1 VIIGRS
7 SGNGREHTGNLLD
20 RARAREASSATKGQP
35 ALEQE
40 PIVKPDDRHEQAA
53 LAAATRPR
61 LRLGDM
67 LVAQNVISAAQL
79 QAALE
84 EQRRSGRK
92 LGQILIEDRIADEP
106 TIARALAQQ
115 LKVPYVDLTLDQ
127 VAPRVARLLSEAQAR
142 RFRALPI
149 DETRGVV
156 RVGMADP
163 TDLAA
168 YDEVQRILGR
178 DIDLVVITDTRL
190 NEVLERLYRTGGE
203 ISGLARA
210 LEESLADAPVDLAV
224 LPAAGVED
232 APVVKL
238 LQTLFEDALRAR
250 ASDIHLEPQEKRL
263 VIRFRIDGALVPHTE
278 TESRIA
284 PAVVQ
289 RLKLVAGLDI
299 AERRLPQDGRFVARV
314 RNTHV
319 DMRIATMP
327 TQYGEAVAL
336 RVLPHNA
343 AALSLDKL
351 GLPATALERLRE
363 FIAEPHGMLIVTGP
377 TGSGKTTT
385 LYGALAELNSSER
398 KIVTVEDPV
407 EYRLPGISQVQVHEK
422 IGLTF
427 ATVLRATLRH
437 DPDVVLVG
445 EMRDRDTVE
454 TGLRAAMTGHLV
466 LSTLHTNDA
475 ASTPIRLA
483 DMGAPNYLIATS
495 LKLVLAQRLVRLTC
509 PLCARPYAP
518 TAQEFA
524 FLRAAV
530 GAAAEAALA
539 DATPLR
545 VGAGCNHCNQTGF
558 AGRHGVYELLA
569 MTPPVVQALLAGDV
583 HAYMEAA
590 WREIGTLSLARH
602 AGELV
607 LAGRVSVREA
617 MRTIGR
623 APAAVDRDP

>member
-1 VIIGRS
+1 MK
-7 SGNGREHTGNLLD
+7 L
-20 RARAREASSATKGQP
+20 
-35 ALEQE
+35 
-40 PIVKPDDRHEQAA
+40 DDRHEQAA
-53 LAAATRPR
+53 VAAAARQR
-61 LRLGDM
+61 LRLGDL
-67 LVAQNVISAAQL
+67 LVAQNVISPAQL
-79 QAALE
+79 QAALA
-84 EQRRSGRK
+84 EQRRSGRR

-106 TIARALAQQ
+106 TIARALAHQ
-115 LKVPYVDLTLDQ
+115 LKLPYVDLTLEQ
-127 VAPRVARLLSEAQAR
+127 VSPRVARLLTEAQAR

-149 DETRGVV
+149 DEANGVV

-163 TDLAA
+163 TDLPA

-178 DIDLVVITDTRL
+178 DLDLVVITDTRL
-190 NEVLERLYRTGGE
+190 NEVLDRLHGGGE

-210 LEESLADAPVDLAV
+210 LEQSIDDEPVDLAR
-224 LPAAGVED
+224 LPSAGVED

-238 LQTLFEDALRAR
+238 LQTLFDDALRAR
-250 ASDIHLEPQEKRL
+250 ASDIHIEPQEKRL
-263 VIRFRIDGALVPHTE
+263 VIRFRVDGALVLHTE
-278 TESRIA
+278 AESRIG

-314 RNTHV
+314 RNTNV

-343 AALSLDKL
+343 SALALDRL
-351 GLPATALERLRE
+351 GLPARALERLRE

-385 LYGALAELNSSER
+385 LYGVLAELNSSEN
-398 KIVTVEDPV
+398 KIITVEDPV
-407 EYRLPGISQVQVHEK
+407 EYRLPGVAQVQVNEK

-427 ATVLRATLRH
+427 AAVLRATLRH

-454 TGLRAAMTGHLV
+454 TGLRAAMTGHMV

-509 PLCARPYAP
+509 PHCAQPYAP
-518 TAQEFA
+518 SAQEAA
-524 FLRAAV
+524 FLRAAL
-530 GAAAEAALA
+530 GASAEAALA
-539 DATPLR
+539 GAAPLR
-545 VGAGCNHCNQTGF
+545 GGAGCARCNQTGF
-558 AGRHGVYELLA
+558 AGRHAVYEMLS
-569 MTPPVVQALLAGDV
+569 MTPAVVQALLSGDT
-583 HAYMEAA
+583 HAYLEAA
-590 WREIGTLSLARH
+590 RREIGTLSLAHH
-602 AGELV
+602 AAELV
-607 LAGRVSVREA
+607 LAGRVSAREA
-617 MRTIGR
+617 MRAVGR
-623 APAAVDRDP
+623 VVTAAADRQT

>member
-1 VIIGRS
+1 
-7 SGNGREHTGNLLD
+7 LFD
-20 RARAREASSATKGQP
+20 RARGPEASSASKGEP
-35 ALEQE
+35 ARQQE
-40 PIVKPDDRHEQAA
+40 RAVKLDDRHEHAA
-53 LAAATRPR
+53 LAAAARPR

-79 QAALE
+79 QAALA

-127 VAPRVARLLSEAQAR
+127 VSPRVARLLTEAQAR

-149 DETRGVV
+149 DEARGVV

-190 NEVLERLYRTGGE
+190 NEVLERLHRTGGE

-210 LEESLADAPVDLAV
+210 LEESIDDAPVDLAV

-250 ASDIHLEPQEKRL
+250 ASDIHIEPQEKRL

-278 TESRIA
+278 AESRIA

-314 RNTHV
+314 RNAHV

-336 RVLPHNA
+336 RVLPANA

-351 GLPATALERLRE
+351 GLPAPVLERLRE
-363 FIAEPHGMLIVTGP
+363 FVAEPHGMLIVTGP

-385 LYGALAELNSSER
+385 LYGVLAELNSSEK

-427 ATVLRATLRH
+427 AAVLRATLRH

-509 PLCARPYAP
+509 PHCARPYAP
-518 TAQEFA
+518 TEQERA
-524 FLRAAV
+524 FLRGAV
-530 GAAAEAALA
+530 GAAAAAALA
-539 DATPLR
+539 AATPLR
-545 VGAGCNHCNQTGF
+545 VGAGCNHCNHTGF

-569 MTPPVVQALLAGDV
+569 LTPAVVQALLAGDMR
-583 HAYMEAA
+583 AYMAA
-590 WREIGTLSLARH
+590 ARREIGTLSLAHH

-623 APAAVDRDP
+623 APPAGDRDP